1 MLVSCITGAAR
12 REIIPFYQTGVAFE
26 RYETG
31 VAFERYETGVF
42 FTEMM
47 TRFSQQKYNE
57 SQENEYLDKKQKK
70 EEDTRRVHTVNMKL
84 YRKQEYLDRK
94 QESGEDTREYYTSK
108 ETLFLQAYAPDK
120 RSLVEFKDKMLKGM
134 YN

>member
-12 REIIPFYQTGVAFE
+12 REIIPFYQ
-26 RYETG
+26 TG

-70 EEDTRRVHTVNMKL
+70 EEDTRRVHTDQYEVISQTGIP
-84 YRKQEYLDRK
+84 RQER
-94 QESGEDTREYYTSK
+94 G
-108 ETLFLQAYAPDK
+108 
-120 RSLVEFKDKMLKGM
+120 
-134 YN
+134 N